1 MSKHPQFL
9 LEPRRR
15 NSFDIQN
22 FIIINA
28 NNASQMK
35 LKNYLIMSITLM
47 LAWLLLNNSL
57 KIEVIIT
64 GAIVSLILPWLFCGK
79 CEVFTYLRLTPKAML
94 YAVLFFFT
102 FLTELIKANFDMAYR
117 VLSPSLPINP
127 GIVEVKTK
135 LKSKI
140 GRVILADSITLTPG
154 TFTLDLKGDSMF
166 IHWVDVKSTDLEKN
180 TQLIVNKFEKYLEVM
195 YG

>member
-1 MSKHPQFL
+1 
-9 LEPRRR
+9 
-15 NSFDIQN
+15 
-22 FIIINA
+22 
-28 NNASQMK
+28 MK
-35 LKNYLIMSITLM
+35 LKNYLIMFITLM

-57 KIEVIIT
+57 QIEVIIT

-79 CEVFTYLRLTPKAML
+79 CEVFTYLRITPKAL
-94 YAVLFFFT
+94 FYSVLFIFT

-154 TFTLDLKGDSMF
+154 TFTLDLKDDSMF
-166 IHWVDVKSTDLEKN
+166 IHWVDVKSTDLEKS

>member
-1 MSKHPQFL
+1 
-9 LEPRRR
+9 
-15 NSFDIQN
+15 
-22 FIIINA
+22 
-28 NNASQMK
+28 
-35 LKNYLIMSITLM
+35 
-47 LAWLLLNNSL
+47 
-57 KIEVIIT
+57 
-64 GAIVSLILPWLFCGK
+64 
-79 CEVFTYLRLTPKAML
+79 
-94 YAVLFFFT
+94 
-102 FLTELIKANFDMAYR
+102 MAYR

-154 TFTLDLKGDSMF
+154 TFTLDLKDDSMF
-166 IHWVDVKSTDLEKN
+166 IHWVDVKSTDLEKS